1 MVPDPEVM
9 PEWAKKKGMLGT
21 YKDLCKNTVG
31 CTWRKCFETLAEN
44 TERILLK
51 LTSFFCPQELKKA
64 ILEDLVR
71 LGKASGLHSFEQV
84 STASAYL

>member
-31 CTWRKCFETLAEN
+31 YTWWKRFETHAEN
-44 TERILLK
+44 TQRIPVK
-51 LTSFFCPQELKKA
+51 LTSFFL
-64 ILEDLVR
+64 
-71 LGKASGLHSFEQV
+71 
-84 STASAYL
+84 STGIEEGNP